1 MMRVTMKKIV
11 RLALVSLALAGA
23 AAHAKDQFDRP
34 QLAVPSNAAP
44 LTLAFADAT
53 LWDGKRIPRTMQC
66 KELGGDKPAS
76 PALVVTG
83 APEGTESLVVYF
95 ANPRSYHNHGLFK
108 VTGKASD
115 AGWLVPAVRSGANT
129 LPKGIELFD
138 GGSTWGK
145 AYNSPCPTSGS
156 WLYTVTVYALD
167 AENKVV
173 AKGER
178 EIGYAP

>member
-1 MMRVTMKKIV
+1 MKKFV
-11 RLALVSLALAGA
+11 WLAMLACAVV
-23 AAHAKDQFDRP
+23 HAKDQFDRP
-34 QLAVPSNAAP
+34 QLTVPKEAAT
-44 LTLAFADAT
+44 LTLSFADET
-53 LWDGKRIPRTMQC
+53 LWDGKRIQRTMQC

-76 PALVVTG
+76 PAMLVTG
-83 APEGTESLVVYF
+83 APEGAQSLVVYF

-108 VTGKASD
+108 VTGKLSD
-115 AGWLVPAVRSGANT
+115 AGWTVPAVRSGANT
-129 LPKGIELFD
+129 LPKGVELFD

-167 AENKVV
+167 AENKVL

-178 EIGYAP
+178 EVGYAP